1 MIDIRLDGDHGVFV
15 WSDEVGVKIYNIE
28 PLVEIG
34 RLDTGS
40 TISACNIGRTNLVSL
55 VGGGERPKFSQ
66 NSLVLYDA
74 ELGEAA
80 MDITFGAP
88 VLKTLL
94 SKDTAIAV
102 LADRTYVYSIPDG
115 RLLLEAPT
123 RKNKRGLVDFKQ
135 NRLAIPG
142 HKQGS
147 VHIYDVTPL
156 REKKISSPPIQIYAH
171 QGEIACL
178 ELNSNATRLATA
190 SDKGT
195 LIRLWDTTT
204 KQRLIE
210 FRRGADPAQIYSI
223 TFSRDSAFLAVTG
236 DKGTLHIFAL
246 KDKILNKT
254 SAFAKAGRV
263 AMIPA
268 QYTNSLWALAT
279 ATIPEEVET
288 HVSFLTGNKIVC
300 ACADGTVHM
309 YQFSPDGAINRV
321 EVRNINELDYDDN
334 W

>member
-1 MIDIRLDGDHGVFV
+1 MVVF
-15 WSDEVGVKIYNIE
+15 DADRGE
-28 PLVEIG
+28 PAL
-34 RLDTGS
+34 
-40 TISACNIGRTNLVSL
+40 
-55 VGGGERPKFSQ
+55 
-66 NSLVLYDA
+66 
-74 ELGEAA
+74 
-80 MDITFGAP
+80 DITFGEP
-88 VLKTLL
+88 VIRTEI
-94 SKDTAIAV
+94 SRDTAIAV
-102 LADRTYVYSIPDG
+102 LATSTYVYSLPDG
-115 RLLLEAPT
+115 RLLLEAQT
-123 RKNKRGLVDFKQ
+123 RRNRKGRIDFKQ
-135 NRLAIPG
+135 NRIALPG

-147 VHIYDVTPL
+147 VHIYDLTSL

-171 QGEIACL
+171 QGEIACIS
-178 ELNSNATRLATA
+178 LNNNATRLATA

-223 TFSRDSAFLAVTG
+223 AFSRDSAFLAVTG
-236 DKGTLHIFAL
+236 DKGTLHLFAL
-246 KDKILNKT
+246 KDKVLNKT

-288 HVSFLTGNKIVC
+288 HVTFIGGNKIVC
-300 ACADGTVHM
+300 VCHDGSLHL
-309 YQFSPDGAINRV
+309 YQFSADGSINRV
-321 EVRNINELDYDDN
+321 EIRNINELDINDDN